1 MTTRKPIRITHP
13 QGLNTRTQVF
23 MDGEDIGGNITE
35 VEIILRAG
43 RLPEVKLTV
52 IDVSLEL
59 TTTDY
64 QLVQWESEGGH
75 VED

>member
-1 MTTRKPIRITHP
+1 
-13 QGLNTRTQVF
+13 